1 MDGAQI
7 GEKSVISGCVVGKKA
22 VVGKGVTLK
31 DCEVADGK
39 DIAAGTEAK
48 NEKFLVGGLDEDFGG
63 GSEDGAMKGE
73 E

>member
-7 GEKSVISGCVVGKKA
+7 GEKSVLSGCVIGKKA

-39 DIAAGTEAK
+39 DIPENTEAK

-63 GSEDGAMKGE
+63 EISGGE
-73 E
+73 EDEE